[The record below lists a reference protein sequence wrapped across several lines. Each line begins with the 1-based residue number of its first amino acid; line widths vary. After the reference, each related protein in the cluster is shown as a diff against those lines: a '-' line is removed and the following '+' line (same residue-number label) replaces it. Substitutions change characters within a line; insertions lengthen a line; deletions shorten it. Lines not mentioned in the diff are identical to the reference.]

1 MDERKAMTVDEAAY
15 ELGISRNVAYAAVR
29 KGEIPSIKI
38 GKRIIIPR
46 AAFERMLSQAEH
58 GARPALQP

>member
-1 MDERKAMTVDEAAY
+1 MDARKALTVDEAAY

-29 KGEIPSIKI
+29 NGEIPSIRI

-46 AAFERMLSQAEH
+46 AAFEKMLE
-58 GARPALQP
+58 GAAARDTAA